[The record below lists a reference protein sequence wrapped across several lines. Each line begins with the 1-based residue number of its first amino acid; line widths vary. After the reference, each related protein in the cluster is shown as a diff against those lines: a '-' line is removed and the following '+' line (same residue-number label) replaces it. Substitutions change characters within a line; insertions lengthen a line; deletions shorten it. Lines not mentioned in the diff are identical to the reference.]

1 MPMSTYLRELRQR
14 VGSSLLLMPGVAAV
28 IRNEEGRVLLQKRS
42 DNGEWSLPAG
52 SVEPGEA
59 PAEALVRE
67 VWEET
72 GLHVLPRTLLGV
84 FGGADF
90 RARYP
95 NGDQV
100 EYRVLLFECE
110 RLSGQL
116 QPMDD
121 ESLELRYFS
130 PDSMP
135 DLGLAYPREV
145 FQSGPGELTTFQ
157 WDPDWLA
164 RLK

>member
-1 MPMSTYLRELRQR
+1 MPISTYLRELRQQ
-14 VGSSLLLMPGVAAV
+14 VGCSLLLIPAVAAV
-28 IRNEEGRVLLQKRS
+28 VRDDEGRVLLQRRS

-59 PAEALVRE
+59 PTEALVRE

-84 FGGADF
+84 FGGAEF
-90 RARYP
+90 RAHYP
-95 NGDQV
+95 NGDQA
-100 EYRVLLFECE
+100 EYTVLLFECE
-110 RLSGQL
+110 RLSGKL

-145 FQSGPGELTTFQ
+145 FRTDPGERTMFQ

>member
-1 MPMSTYLRELRQR
+1 MPISTYLRALRQR
-14 VGSSLLLMPGVAAV
+14 VGSSLLLMPAVAAV
-28 IRNEEGRVLLQKRS
+28 VRNEEGRVLLQKRS
-42 DNGEWSLPAG
+42 DNGEWSLPGG

-59 PAEALVRE
+59 PAEAIIRE

-90 RARYP
+90 RTQYP
-95 NGDQV
+95 NGDRV
-100 EYRVLLFECE
+100 EYTVLLFECE

-145 FQSGPGELTTFQ
+145 FQSDPGERTMFQ
-157 WDPDWLA
+157 WDPGWLT

>member
-1 MPMSTYLRELRQR
+1 MPVSTYLRELRQQ
-14 VGSSLLLMPGVAAV
+14 VGCSLLLILAVAAV
-28 IRNEEGRVLLQKRS
+28 VRDDEGRVLLQRRS

-90 RARYP
+90 RAHYP

-100 EYRVLLFECE
+100 EYTVLLFECE

-121 ESLELRYFS
+121 ESVELRYFS